1 MSPSLEVWVSAL
13 TRFEGF
19 MESVVEGSAKR
30 LFRSPITA
38 AEITRRLERAME
50 SQQTITVDRVIV
62 PSFYRAFLNPED
74 FRAFEPIQE
83 ELERE
88 MANYLRDLARERN
101 FTLLQ
106 HPVVD
111 VAPDPAVGRRSI
123 QVVAEMAAGQAR
135 PNSPAEGLESTQVI
149 PSKVPAGAQ
158 QPAGPQAQLLM
169 QTTQG
174 AHAFPI
180 ESNMVTI
187 GRGLN
192 NDIILEDPRISRQHA
207 QLRYKSRRFLI
218 ADQGSTNG
226 TYVNGTAVT
235 TEQVLRDG
243 DIVSLGGLELVFQQR

>member
-1 MSPSLEVWVSAL
+1 
-13 TRFEGF
+13 

-111 VAPDPAVGRRSI
+111 VAPDPAVGRRNI
-123 QVVAEMAAGQAR
+123 QVVAEMASAPAR
-135 PNSPAEGLESTQVI
+135 GNNPADGVDSTQVI
-149 PSKVPAGAQ
+149 QSRGALAQ
-158 QPAGPQAQLLM
+158 PQAGTQAELVM
-169 QTTQG
+169 QTASG
-174 AHAFPI
+174 AHVFPI
-180 ESNMVTI
+180 QSNMITI

-218 ADQGSTNG
+218 ADNGSTNG
-226 TYVNGTAVT
+226 TYVNGTPVS

-243 DIVSLGGLELVFQQR
+243 DIVSLGGLELIFQQR

>member
-1 MSPSLEVWVSAL
+1 MSAL
-13 TRFEGF
+13 SRFEGF

-111 VAPDPAVGRRSI
+111 VAPDPAVGRRNI
-123 QVVAEMAAGQAR
+123 QVVAEMAAAPAR
-135 PNSPAEGLESTQVI
+135 GNNPADGVDSTQVI
-149 PSKVPAGAQ
+149 QSRGGPA
-158 QPAGPQAQLLM
+158 QPQVGTQAELVM
-169 QTTQG
+169 QTASG
-174 AHAFPI
+174 AHVFPI
-180 ESNMVTI
+180 EANMITI

-218 ADQGSTNG
+218 ADNGSTNG
-226 TYVNGTAVT
+226 TYVNGTPVT

-243 DIVSLGGLELVFQQR
+243 DIVSLGGLELIFQQR

>member
-1 MSPSLEVWVSAL
+1 MSAL
-13 TRFEGF
+13 SRFEGF

-50 SQQTITVDRVIV
+50 SQQAITVDRVIV

-88 MANYLRDLARERN
+88 MANYLRDLARERG

-111 VAPDPAVGRRSI
+111 VAPDPAVGRRNI
-123 QVVAEMAAGQAR
+123 QVVAEMAGGQAR
-135 PNSPAEGLESTQVI
+135 SANPADGLESTQVI
-149 PSKVPAGAQ
+149 PSKGPVPLPQ
-158 QPAGPQAQLLM
+158 QAGPYAELVM
-169 QTTQG
+169 QTASGGHT
-174 AHAFPI
+174 FPI
-180 ESNMVTI
+180 ESNLVTI

-226 TYVNGTAVT
+226 TYVNGTPVT
-235 TEQVLRDG
+235 TEQVLRAG
-243 DIVSLGGLELVFQQR
+243 DIVSLGGLELIFQQR

>member
-1 MSPSLEVWVSAL
+1 
-13 TRFEGF
+13 
-19 MESVVEGSAKR
+19 MESMVEGSAKR
-30 LFRSPITA
+30 LFRSPVTP

-74 FRAFEPIQE
+74 FRALEAVQDD
-83 ELERE
+83 LERE

-123 QVVAEMAAGQAR
+123 QVVAEMTGVH
-135 PNSPAEGLESTQVI
+135 PGNSPAGSGGGIESTQVI
-149 PSKVPAGAQ
+149 QSKVAGAPARPAGQTAE
-158 QPAGPQAQLLM
+158 LIM
-169 QTTQG
+169 QTVNGT
-174 AHAFPI
+174 HAFPLD
-180 ESNMVTI
+180 SNFVTI

-192 NDIILEDPRISRQHA
+192 NDLVLEDPRISRQHA
-207 QLRYKSRRFLI
+207 QVRFKSRRFLI

-226 TYVNGTAVT
+226 TYVNGTPVT
-235 TEQVLRDG
+235 TEQVLRSG
-243 DIVSLGGLELVFQQR
+243 DIVSLGGLEMLFQQG

>member
-1 MSPSLEVWVSAL
+1 MSAL
-13 TRFEGF
+13 SRFEGF

-88 MANYLRDLARERN
+88 MANYLRDLARERG

-106 HPVVD
+106 HPGVD

-123 QVVAEMAAGQAR
+123 QVVAEMAAAQAR
-135 PNSPAEGLESTQVI
+135 SNSLAEGLESTQVI
-149 PSKVPAGAQ
+149 QSKGQAGQ
-158 QPAGPQAQLLM
+158 QQAGPRADLVM
-169 QTTQG
+169 QTAAGMHT
-174 AHAFPI
+174 FPL
-180 ESNMVTI
+180 ESSLVTI

-235 TEQVLRDG
+235 TEHVLRDG
-243 DIVSLGGLELVFQQR
+243 DIVSLGGLELIFQQR

>member
-1 MSPSLEVWVSAL
+1 
-13 TRFEGF
+13 
-19 MESVVEGSAKR
+19 MESMVEGSAKR
-30 LFRSPITA
+30 LFRSPVTP

-74 FRAFEPIQE
+74 FRTLEAVQDD
-83 ELERE
+83 LERE

-123 QVVAEMAAGQAR
+123 QVVAEMTGVHPGNAPAGA
-135 PNSPAEGLESTQVI
+135 STGVESTQVI
-149 PSKVPAGAQ
+149 QSKAPSAPARQTNQSAE
-158 QPAGPQAQLLM
+158 LIM
-169 QTTQG
+169 QTVNGT
-174 AHAFPI
+174 HTFPLD
-180 ESNMVTI
+180 SNLVTI

-192 NDIILEDPRISRQHA
+192 NDIVLEDPRISRQHA
-207 QLRYKSRRFLI
+207 QVRYKSRRFLI

-226 TYVNGTAVT
+226 TYVNGTPVT
-235 TEQVLRDG
+235 SEQVLRSG
-243 DIVSLGGLELVFQQR
+243 DIVSLGGLEMLFQQG

>member
-1 MSPSLEVWVSAL
+1 MAEVGLSAL
-13 TRFEGF
+13 SRFEGF

-88 MANYLRDLARERN
+88 MSNYLRDLARERG

-111 VAPDPAVGRRSI
+111 VAPDPAVGRRNI
-123 QVVAEMAAGQAR
+123 QVVAEMAAAPTR
-135 PNSPAEGLESTQVI
+135 SNNPADGIESTQVI
-149 PSKVPAGAQ
+149 QSRGGPAAQ
-158 QPAGPQAQLLM
+158 QQAGTHAELVM
-169 QTTQG
+169 QTTGG
-174 AHAFPI
+174 AHVFPI
-180 ESNMVTI
+180 EANMITI

-218 ADQGSTNG
+218 ADNGSTNG
-226 TYVNGTAVT
+226 TYVNGTPVT

-243 DIVSLGGLELVFQQR
+243 DIVSLGGLELIFQQR

>member
-1 MSPSLEVWVSAL
+1 VEVWVSAL
-13 TRFEGF
+13 SRFEGF

-50 SQQTITVDRVIV
+50 SQQAITVDRVIV

-88 MANYLRDLARERN
+88 MANYLRDLARERG

-123 QVVAEMAAGQAR
+123 QVVAEMAAAQAR
-135 PNSPAEGLESTQVI
+135 PNNPADGIDSTQVI
-149 PSKVPAGAQ
+149 QSRGAGGAQ
-158 QPAGPQAQLLM
+158 PQVGTHAELVM
-169 QTTQG
+169 QTASGT
-174 AHAFPI
+174 HVFPI
-180 ESNMVTI
+180 EANMVTI

-207 QLRYKSRRFLI
+207 QLRFKSRRFLI
-218 ADQGSTNG
+218 ADNGSTNG
-226 TYVNGTAVT
+226 TYVNGTPVS

-243 DIVSLGGLELVFQQR
+243 DIVSLGGLELIFQQR

>member
-1 MSPSLEVWVSAL
+1 MSAL
-13 TRFEGF
+13 SRFEGF
-19 MESVVEGSAKR
+19 MESMVEGSAKR
-30 LFRSPITA
+30 LFRSPVTA

-50 SQQTITVDRVIV
+50 SQQTITVDRIIV

-74 FRAFEPIQE
+74 FRAFEPIQD

-123 QVVAEMAAGQAR
+123 QVVAEMTGAHPGNGPAGG
-135 PNSPAEGLESTQVI
+135 NIESTQVI
-149 PSKVPAGAQ
+149 QAKGMPAAPP
-158 QPAGPQAQLLM
+158 QPRVTASLVM
-169 QTTQG
+169 QTANG
-174 AHAFPI
+174 AHSFPLQ
-180 ESNMVTI
+180 SNMLSI

-192 NDIILEDPRISRQHA
+192 NDIVLEDPRISRQHA
-207 QLRYKSRRFLI
+207 QIRFKSRRFLV

-226 TYVNGTAVT
+226 TYVNGTPVS

>member
-1 MSPSLEVWVSAL
+1 LEVRVSAL
-13 TRFEGF
+13 SRFEGF

-50 SQQTITVDRVIV
+50 SQQAITVDRVIV

-88 MANYLRDLARERN
+88 MANYLRDLARERG

-106 HPVVD
+106 HPAVD
-111 VAPDPAVGRRSI
+111 VAPDPAVGRRNI
-123 QVVAEMAAGQAR
+123 QVVAEMAGGQAR
-135 PNSPAEGLESTQVI
+135 PNTPAEGVDSTQVI
-149 PSKVPAGAQ
+149 PSKGSPGMQ
-158 QPAGPQAQLLM
+158 QPAGPQAQLVM
-169 QTTQG
+169 QTTEG
-174 AHAFPI
+174 SHAFPI

-187 GRGLN
+187 GRGLS

-226 TYVNGTAVT
+226 TYVNGTPVT
-235 TEQVLRDG
+235 TEQVLRNG
-243 DIVSLGGLELVFQQR
+243 DIVSLGGLELVFQQH

>member
-1 MSPSLEVWVSAL
+1 MSAL
-13 TRFEGF
+13 SRFEGF

-88 MANYLRDLARERN
+88 MANYLRDLARERG

-111 VAPDPAVGRRSI
+111 VAPDPAVGRRNI
-123 QVVAEMAAGQAR
+123 QVVAEMGAAPAR
-135 PNSPAEGLESTQVI
+135 GNNPADGVDSTQVI
-149 PSKVPAGAQ
+149 QSRGGPAQ
-158 QPAGPQAQLLM
+158 PQAGTQAELVM
-169 QTTQG
+169 QTTSG
-174 AHAFPI
+174 AHVFPI
-180 ESNMVTI
+180 EANMITI

-218 ADQGSTNG
+218 ADNGSTNG
-226 TYVNGTAVT
+226 TYVNGTPVT

-243 DIVSLGGLELVFQQR
+243 DIVSLGGLELIFQQR

>member
-1 MSPSLEVWVSAL
+1 LSAL
-13 TRFEGF
+13 SRFEGF

-88 MANYLRDLARERN
+88 MANYLRDLARERG

-111 VAPDPAVGRRSI
+111 VAPDPAVGRRNI
-123 QVVAEMAAGQAR
+123 QVVAEMAAAPAR
-135 PNSPAEGLESTQVI
+135 SNNPADGIDSTQVI
-149 PSKVPAGAQ
+149 QSRGGPGAQ
-158 QPAGPQAQLLM
+158 QQAGTHAELVM
-169 QTTQG
+169 QTTSG

-180 ESNMVTI
+180 EANMITI

-218 ADQGSTNG
+218 ADNGSTNG
-226 TYVNGTAVT
+226 TYVNGTPVT

-243 DIVSLGGLELVFQQR
+243 DIVSLGGLELIFQQR